1 MSIRELS
8 AQRRISVPTFV
19 RIGGL
24 FLIVLMMQAS
34 FAELSAIDDRGTRIA
49 LSAPAK
55 RIVSLAPHLTEL
67 LFAAGAG
74 GQIVGVVEHSD
85 YPPEAARIRQ
95 VGASK
100 SVSHEALIAL
110 KPDLVVAWY
119 SGNGAHLITRLRQL
133 GLTVYANEP
142 QKLPDVAR
150 SLRDFGLLSGHAE
163 IGNAAAEDF
172 MGTYTQLLRTFAD
185 RKPVKVFYQVWNQPL
200 ITMNGKHLI
209 SAVIDLC
216 GGRNVFADAIPIA
229 PRINV
234 ESVLRLDPDAIV
246 ASGMADA
253 RPDWLDMW
261 KLWPTLKAVRNQ
273 QLYFVPPDLLQRH
286 TPRLL
291 DGAKMLCE
299 QLQGTRAQML
309 NRANAD
315 PRSAAD

>member
-1 MSIRELS
+1 MVRS
-8 AQRRISVPTFV
+8 AKVHRKRSVHVFV
-19 RIGGL
+19 RISGL
-24 FLIVLMMQAS
+24 VLAMLATQFS
-34 FAELSAIDDRGTRIA
+34 FAALSVIDDQGTPIT
-49 LSAPAK
+49 LSAPAQ

-74 GQIVGVVEHSD
+74 SQIVGVVEHSD
-85 YPPEAARIRQ
+85 YPAAASRIAQ

-110 KPDLVVAWY
+110 KPDLVLAWH
-119 SGNGAHLITRLRQL
+119 SGNGAHLITRLREL

-142 QKLPDVAR
+142 KKLPDIAR
-150 SLRDFGLLSGHAE
+150 ALRDFGLLSGHAE
-163 IGNAAAEDF
+163 IGDAAAEEF
-172 MGTYTQLLRTFAD
+172 MQTYTQLLRTFAD
-185 RKPVKVFYQVWNQPL
+185 REPVTVFYQVWNQPL
-200 ITMNGKHLI
+200 ITMNGEHLI
-209 SAVIDLC
+209 SAVIELC

-261 KLWPTLKAVRNQ
+261 KAWPTLKAVRNQ

-299 QLQGTRAQML
+299 QLQATRALKQ
-309 NRANAD
+309 NGTNAAQPAPAN
-315 PRSAAD
+315 

>member
-1 MSIRELS
+1 M
-8 AQRRISVPTFV
+8 FV

-24 FLIVLMMQAS
+24 FLTMLMTQLS
-34 FAELSAIDDRGTRIA
+34 VAELSVIDDRGTRIT
-49 LSAPAK
+49 LNAPAQ

-74 GQIVGVVEHSD
+74 SQIVGVVEHSD
-85 YPPEAARIRQ
+85 YPPAASRIAQ

-110 KPDLVVAWY
+110 KPDLVLAWH
-119 SGNGAHLITRLRQL
+119 SGNGAHLISRLREL

-142 QKLPDVAR
+142 KKLPDVAR
-150 SLRDFGLLSGHAE
+150 SLRDFGLLSGHAAR
-163 IGNAAAEDF
+163 GDAAAEEF
-172 MGTYTQLLRTFAD
+172 MQTYTQLLRTFAD
-185 RKPVKVFYQVWNQPL
+185 REPVRVFYQVWNQPL
-200 ITMNGKHLI
+200 ITMNGEHLI
-209 SAVIDLC
+209 SAVIELC

-261 KLWPTLKAVRNQ
+261 KAWPTLKAVRNQ

-299 QLQGTRAQML
+299 QLQATRADAKQH
-309 NRANAD
+309 
-315 PRSAAD
+315 

>member
-1 MSIRELS
+1 MVRSVTVN
-8 AQRRISVPTFV
+8 RRRSDRVFV

-24 FLIVLMMQAS
+24 FLTMLMTQLS
-34 FAELSAIDDRGTRIA
+34 VAELSVIDDRGTRIT
-49 LSAPAK
+49 LNAPAQ

-74 GQIVGVVEHSD
+74 SQIVGVVEHSD
-85 YPPEAARIRQ
+85 YPPAASRIAQ

-110 KPDLVVAWY
+110 KPDLVLAWH
-119 SGNGAHLITRLRQL
+119 SGNGAHLISRLREL

-142 QKLPDVAR
+142 KKLPDVAR
-150 SLRDFGLLSGHAE
+150 SLRDFGLLSGHAAR
-163 IGNAAAEDF
+163 GDAAAEEF
-172 MGTYTQLLRTFAD
+172 MQTYTQLLRTFAD
-185 RKPVKVFYQVWNQPL
+185 REPVRVFYQVWNQPL
-200 ITMNGKHLI
+200 ITMNGEHLI
-209 SAVIDLC
+209 SAVIELC

-261 KLWPTLKAVRNQ
+261 KAWPTLKAVRNQ

-299 QLQGTRAQML
+299 QLQATRADAKQH
-309 NRANAD
+309 
-315 PRSAAD
+315 